1 MSLTPGSQLGSY
13 EIQGLLGEGGMGQ
26 VYKARDGKLGREVAI
41 KVLPPSVANDPE
53 RLARFEREAKLLA
66 SLSHTNIAQIYG
78 LEEAAP
84 GKGGR
89 FLVMELAPGQDLS
102 TILEARRHSAPAAVA
117 PTESASRGATASEGG
132 ASRAIDIEDALPLA
146 VQITYALEAAHDRG
160 IVHRDLKPANIKVSD
175 DGAVKVLDFGLAKA
189 FASGD
194 AESASAMNSPTL
206 TAQATAAGVILGTAA
221 YMSPEQARGREADKR
236 ADVWAFGVV
245 FFEMLTGARL
255 FQGETISDTLA
266 AVLRQDIPWSTLPP
280 GTPGEIT
287 RLLRRCLERDRKNRL
302 HDIAD
307 ARIVLEEVVRGG
319 GKEEP
324 IVVTSPPGPAGMS
337 RSLIFGAGAIAALAL
352 GVVLGRWTA
361 PAPATAPIGNTVRLV
376 VPAPKGVTAV
386 GEPAV
391 APDGSFLVFVGRSGT
406 KSQQLYIQHLD
417 QTAPRA
423 IDRTEGA
430 AQPFLSFDGRWIA
443 FRRNNRLERIAI
455 DGSEPLPIT
464 AIPRTGPGGVWLP
477 DNTIL
482 FAKSWLSELWSVTKD
497 GGDPRKVSTLDK
509 SRGEIGHWFPSAL
522 PDPRRVLITT
532 WMKGAG
538 VNDAEIAVLNLDT
551 GKHEVLFK
559 GAEGR
564 YVAPGFIVFFR
575 AGAFHAVRFNATT
588 FKASGEP
595 VQVLDDAYG
604 NTPEGDISETEINAA
619 GTLAYLSGP
628 NTHVRQLTWISS
640 GGKSEPLPFPARAYT
655 GASITED
662 GTRAAVGLVDS
673 GRHLLRLLDLV
684 HSSED
689 VLDLPGMNWGPAW
702 HPDGKRLAFRSLRK
716 GDFDAYWKDLTT
728 NAPPEPLLVTDF
740 DESPAVFLPDG
751 TGVVVQQSNADGLYR
766 ETLLALPPKQPPAVL
781 VSFTSSDAAISR
793 DGKLMAFLSDR
804 SDTRE
809 VYVQPISGGAVP
821 IRVSTGGARNV
832 AWSRDGKDLLYL
844 RPPEIIAV
852 SYRIEAGTFKAT
864 GERVWAQVE
873 GNYADGMFS
882 VGADGRM
889 LVALK
894 KDQPPREIRVVTNW
908 QQEILKKLK

>member
-41 KVLPPSVANDPE
+41 KVLPASVANDPE

-78 LEEAAP
+78 LEDAASA
-84 GKGGR
+84 KGGR
-89 FLVMELAPGQDLS
+89 FLVMELAPGQDL
-102 TILEARRHSAPAAVA
+102 TLRIGNGPLDLH
-117 PTESASRGATASEGG
+117 
-132 ASRAIDIEDALPLA
+132 DALPIGL
-146 VQITYALEAAHDRG
+146 QITHALEAAHERG

-194 AESASAMNSPTL
+194 PESASAMNSPTL

-280 GTPGEIT
+280 GTPAEIT

-307 ARIVLEEVVRGG
+307 ARIVLEEVMRGG

-324 IVVTSPPGPAGMS
+324 AVTAPPPAAGKS
-337 RSLIFGAGAIAALAL
+337 RGVIFAAGAIAALAL
-352 GVVLGRWTA
+352 GIALGRWTM
-361 PAPATAPIGNTVRLV
+361 PTPATAPTAPTVRLV
-376 VPAPKGVTAV
+376 VPKPNGVTNV

-391 APDGSFLVFVGRSGT
+391 APDGSFVVFVGRSGT
-406 KSQQLYIQHLD
+406 KATQLYVQRLD
-417 QTAPRA
+417 QTAPTA
-423 IDRTEGA
+423 IERTEGA
-430 AQPFLSFDGRWIA
+430 AEPFLSFDGRWIA
-443 FRRNNRLERIAI
+443 FRRVNRLERIAI
-455 DGSEPLPIT
+455 DGGEPLPIT
-464 AIPRTGPGGVWLP
+464 QVPGSGPGGVWLP

-482 FAKSWLSELWSVTKD
+482 FAKSWLSELWAVSSD
-497 GGDPRKVSTLDK
+497 GGQPRKVSTLET

-522 PDPRRVLITT
+522 PDPHHVLITT

-538 VNDAEIAVLNLDT
+538 VNDSEIAVLNLDS
-551 GKHEVLFK
+551 GKHQVLFK

-575 AGAFHAVRFNATT
+575 AGAYHAVRFDASTL
-588 FKASGEP
+588 KASGEP
-595 VQVLDDAYG
+595 VRVLDDAYG
-604 NTPEGDISETEINAA
+604 NPPEGENIETDINAA

-628 NTHVRQLTWISS
+628 NTYVRQLSWIAS
-640 GGKSEPLPFPARAYT
+640 GGRSNPLSFPARAYT
-655 GASITED
+655 SASITAD

-673 GRHLLRLLDLV
+673 GRHLIRVLDLV
-684 HSSED
+684 NRGEE
-689 VLDLPGMNWGPAW
+689 VLDLPGLNWAPVW

-716 GDFDAYWKDLTT
+716 GDFDTYWKDLTT
-728 NAPPEPLLVTDF
+728 NGPSEPLSVTDF
-740 DESPAVFLPDG
+740 DDSPEAFLPDG
-751 TGVVVQQSNADGLYR
+751 TGVVVEQSTSDGRYLP
-766 ETLLALPPKQPPAVL
+766 TLIPLTPKGPPVVL
-781 VSFTSSDAAISR
+781 VPYSTSSARISR
-793 DGKLMAFLSDR
+793 NGQLMAFLSDR
-804 SDTRE
+804 GGSRE
-809 VYVQPISGGAVP
+809 VYVQPLSAGAAASP
-821 IRVSTGGARNV
+821 VSAGGARSV
-832 AWSRDGKDLLYL
+832 AWSRDGKELLYL
-844 RPPEIIAV
+844 RPPEIVAV
-852 SYRIEAGTFKAT
+852 AFRIEGGRFRAT
-864 GERVWAQVE
+864 GERIWSRVD
-873 GNYADGMFS
+873 GNYADDVFD
-882 VGADGRM
+882 VGIDGRV
-889 LVALK
+889 LVAITTS
-894 KDQPPREIRVVTNW
+894 QAPREIRVVTNW